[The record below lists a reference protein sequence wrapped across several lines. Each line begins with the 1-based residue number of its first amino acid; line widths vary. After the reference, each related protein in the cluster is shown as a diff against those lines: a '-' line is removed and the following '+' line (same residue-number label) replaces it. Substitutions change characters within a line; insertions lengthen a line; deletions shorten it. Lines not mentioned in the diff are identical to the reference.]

1 MLKYNKT
8 NIDEQLENNMKI
20 KTIEISGFRQISN
33 ATFNLEDRLTFLAG
47 ANNSGK
53 TSLVE
58 LLNCVFNFGTE
69 KLSGEDFSVVNTQQ
83 WVNDVYPQILNY
95 FQEDTQKE
103 NIISNIHNLIFP
115 NTDEKNEVIIE
126 PIKLKFQIDYDVT
139 NDDIRNFADYIMDL
153 DPSSSSFYFVYEYN
167 VDNSLFRKNLINH
180 YDKLEHRIIKILS
193 DPENNND
200 KNIKKIILKVYFE
213 SLSETIRFT
222 DSNFENGGKIDR
234 KDFIK
239 LFNFQKIMAGRTL
252 DDTSTDRSKILSKNI
267 VDIASKDENW
277 AKTIESLPDTILEA
291 IENEN
296 IEQIIK
302 STSID
307 SLKETMSSI
316 LMTNGGQTNEIIIN
330 MDITEDSLKSL
341 LKNITSAQY
350 MLDDH
355 YLNESSQGLGYSNL
369 IYMHLQLEKFNKTI
383 DPLLVNLFVI
393 EEPES
398 HMHPQMQ
405 YVFSQYLLTY
415 FASKPELQ
423 GFITTHS
430 HEVVRGA
437 KLSQLRVLRKVNSFK
452 CSLYDLRSFHNNLE
466 GMPELLDFYNYFYA
480 ISFPDI
486 IFADKVILYEGD
498 TERMLINSLLKADQ
512 TPFPKLKSQYLSF
525 VQVGGAYAV
534 NYEPILKYLDIKSLI
549 ITDIDYGKECN
560 TKNEIEVSRSTNDS
574 INKLLNM
581 KVKTENT
588 KTIKEIYS
596 CREDN
601 EPYVLIGDNICLT
614 FQGEKDGYT
623 RTLEEAMLCKLY
635 DVKVFDTST
644 KEQWKDKRNRDK
656 LKYSIPNTDDLI
668 GVRHI
673 VNSTSKNKTDFMYSA
688 VLNNKLMD
696 TLPYYIE
703 EGLKWLEK

>member
-1 MLKYNKT
+1 
-8 NIDEQLENNMKI
+8 MKI
-20 KTIEISGFRQISN
+20 KTIEISGFRQISH
-33 ATFNLEDRLTFLAG
+33 ATFNLENGLTFLAG

-58 LLNCVFNFGTE
+58 LLNCVFNFGTD
-69 KLSGEDFSVVNTQQ
+69 KLSGEDFSVVNTQT
-83 WVNDVYPQILNY
+83 WVNEIYPQILGH
-95 FQEDTQKE
+95 FQEETEKE
-103 NIISNIHNLIFP
+103 NIIPNIHNLIFP
-115 NTDEKNEVIIE
+115 DTDEKNEVIIE
-126 PIKLKFQIDYDVT
+126 PIKLKIQIDYDVV

-153 DPSSSSFYFVYEYN
+153 DPSSSSFYFIYEYN
-167 VDNSLFRKNLINH
+167 VDNALFRQNLINS
-180 YDKLEHRIIKILS
+180 YGKLEYRIRKMLS
-193 DPENNND
+193 EPENNND
-200 KNIKKIILKVYFE
+200 VNIKKIILKVYFD
-213 SLSETIRFT
+213 SLSETIRYT
-222 DSNFENGGKIDR
+222 DSKFENGGKIDR

-267 VDIASKDENW
+267 VDIASEDKSW
-277 AKTIESLPDTILEA
+277 AQTIESLPDTILKA
-291 IENEN
+291 IENKN

-302 STSID
+302 NTSID
-307 SLKETMSSI
+307 SLKKTMSSI
-316 LMTNGGQTNEIIIN
+316 STTNGGQANEIVIN
-330 MDITEDSLKSL
+330 MDITEESIKSL
-341 LKNITSAQY
+341 LRNITSAKY

-355 YLNESSQGLGYSNL
+355 FLNESSQGLGYSNL
-369 IYMHLQLEKFNKTI
+369 VYMHLQLEKFNKTI

-415 FASKPELQ
+415 FTSRPELQ

-437 KLSQLRVLRKVNSFK
+437 KLSQLRVLRKVTNFNS
-452 CSLYDLRSFHNNLE
+452 SLYDLRSFHKNLE
-466 GMPELLDFYNYFYA
+466 GAPELLDFYNYFYA

-549 ITDIDYGKECN
+549 ITDIDYGKECS
-560 TKNEIEVSRSTNDS
+560 TKIEIEVSKSTNDS
-574 INKLLNM
+574 INRLLNM
-581 KVKTENT
+581 KVKTESKKN
-588 KTIKEIYS
+588 IKEIYS
-596 CREDN
+596 YREAS
-601 EPYVLIGDNICLT
+601 ESYVLIRDNICLT
-614 FQGEKDGYT
+614 FQGDKDGYS

-635 DVKVFDTST
+635 SIKSFDIQT
-644 KEQWKDKRNRDK
+644 KDWWKNKRKSDN
-656 LKYSIPNTDDLI
+656 LKYSIPNNTSI
-668 GVRHI
+668 GVREI
-673 VNSTSKNKTDFMYSA
+673 INSTSKNKTE
-688 VLNNKLMD
+688 N
-696 TLPYYIE
+696 
-703 EGLKWLEK
+703 

>member
-8 NIDEQLENNMKI
+8 NINEQLGNNMKI

-33 ATFNLEDRLTFLAG
+33 VKFNLEDRLTFLAG
-47 ANNSGK
+47 GNNSGK

-58 LLNCVFNFGTE
+58 LLNCVFNFGAE

-95 FQEDTQKE
+95 FQNDTQKE
-103 NIISNIHNLIFP
+103 NIISNICNLIFLG
-115 NTDEKNEVIIE
+115 TDEKNRTIIE
-126 PIKLKFQIDYDVT
+126 PIKLKIQVDYDVE

-153 DPSSSSFYFVYEYN
+153 DPSSSSFYFIYEYN
-167 VDNSLFRKNLINH
+167 VDNSLFRKNLINN
-180 YDKLEHRIIKILS
+180 YDKLEHRIRKIIS
-193 DPENNND
+193 TSENNID

-222 DSNFENGGKIDR
+222 DSKFENGGKINR
-234 KDFIK
+234 KDFAS
-239 LFNFQKIMAGRTL
+239 LFNFQKIMAARTL
-252 DDTSTDRSKILSKNI
+252 DDTSTDRNKILSKNI
-267 VDIASKDENW
+267 VDIASEDENW
-277 AKTIESLPDTILEA
+277 EKTIESLPDTILEA
-291 IENEN
+291 IENKN

-302 STSID
+302 DTSTD
-307 SLKETMSSI
+307 SLKEMMSSI

-341 LKNITSAQY
+341 LKNITCAQY

-369 IYMHLQLEKFNKTI
+369 VYMHLQLEKFNKTI

-405 YVFSQYLLTY
+405 YVFSQYLQTY
-415 FASKPELQ
+415 FDSRPKLQ

-437 KLSQLRVLRKVNSFK
+437 KLSQLRIFRKVNSFK

-466 GMPELLDFYNYFYA
+466 DKPELLDFYSYFYA

-498 TERMLINSLLKADQ
+498 TERMLINSLLKLDQ
-512 TPFPKLKSQYLSF
+512 TPFPKLKSQYISF

-534 NYEPILKYLDIKSLI
+534 NYVPILKYLDIKSLI

-560 TKNEIEVSRSTNDS
+560 TKDEIEVSESTNDS
-574 INKLLNM
+574 INKLLNS
-581 KVKTENT
+581 KVETEST
-588 KTIKEIYS
+588 KNIKEIYS
-596 CREDN
+596 YRESN
-601 EPYVLIGDNICLT
+601 EPFVLIKDNICLT
-614 FQGEKDGYT
+614 FQGDKDGYT

-635 DVKVFDTST
+635 SIKSFDMKT
-644 KEQWKDKRNRDK
+644 KDWWKKKRKSDN
-656 LKYSIPNTDDLI
+656 LKYSIPNNTSI
-668 GVRHI
+668 GVRKI
-673 VNSTSKNKTDFMYSA
+673 INSTAKNKTDFMYSV